1 MDLTD
6 RVAVVTGGSSGIGLA
21 TARALGR
28 AGCRLA
34 ICARSRDDL
43 EAAAEDLAGEGC
55 EVLAMPADVS
65 DPDAVEH
72 FAGTVREEMGGADI
86 LVNNAGIGRFARID
100 EATLEQFDA
109 VFGTNVRGVFLCSR
123 AFLPEMLEREDGVIV
138 NMASLAGKNTFEG
151 GAIYAGSKH
160 AVMALSKCMMLDL
173 RPRGVR
179 VLTVCPGSVDTRF
192 FDEQDR
198 FEPARAKIVQADDV
212 ARILVEAVRLS
223 DRATVSEVEIR
234 PVNP

>member
-21 TARALGR
+21 TAAALGR

-34 ICARSRDDL
+34 VCARGRDRL
-43 EAAAEDLAGEGC
+43 EAAAQELAGGGS

-65 DPDAVEH
+65 DPDSVEA
-72 FAGTVREEMGGADI
+72 FAETVREEMGGADV
-86 LVNNAGIGRFARID
+86 LVNNAGIGRFDRID
-100 EATLEQFDA
+100 EASLEDFDA
-109 VFGTNVRGVFLCSR
+109 VFGTNVRGLFLCTR
-123 AFLPEMLEREDGVIV
+123 AFLPEMLERGDGVVV
-138 NMASLAGKNTFEG
+138 NVASLAGKNTFQG
-151 GAIYAGSKH
+151 GAVYSGSKH
-160 AVMALSKCMMLDL
+160 AVLAMSKCMMLDL

-179 VLTVCPGSVDTRF
+179 VLAICPGSVDTRF
-192 FDEQDR
+192 FDGQDR
-198 FEPARAKIVQADDV
+198 FEPDREKIVASDDV
-212 ARILVEAVRLS
+212 ARMIVESVRVS